1 MLPEEK
7 LYFII
12 YDYFVGTY
20 GEEFTSLSQKEQ
32 NLLIADKFKEVR
44 KEM

>member
-1 MLPEEK
+1 MLTEEK

-12 YDYFVGTY
+12 YDYFVEKH
-20 GEEFTSLSQKEQ
+20 GEEFTSLSQKEK

-44 KEM
+44 KQG

>member
-7 LYFII
+7 LYLII
-12 YDYFVGTY
+12 YDYFVEKH
-20 GEEFTSLSQKEQ
+20 GEEFTSLSQKEK
-32 NLLIADKFKEVR
+32 NLLIVEKFNEVR

>member
-7 LYFII
+7 LYLII
-12 YDYFVGTY
+12 YEYFVEKH
-20 GEEFTSLSQKEQ
+20 GEEFTTLSQKEQ
-32 NLLIADKFKEVR
+32 NLLIADKFKEAR